1 MEMEEHVHQDDPKV
15 GPVDVITNPPG
26 TSYFFVGNGHILGA
40 VQVCT
45 ADALTTIGLLL
56 MSPDRFGQ
64 KRQALSMD
72 PQNGLRSTQVEVVI
86 DPYRFQPDPKSV
98 ESGWD
103 RMDGVPAAQV
113 IWSSSTFTL
122 HEVFYCP
129 DRITPRLIRKL
140 HFTSLCDED
149 QTLQIETGLL
159 QTSLAETALLPA
171 RQAVDLYLAY
181 DLIQELESWTVQLT
195 VVEGAPVDPAAAAFW
210 ASLTTA
216 AFESAPLD
224 HLMQTAG
231 ICLQNVISSQGLV
244 DASIWQYNLEW
255 VRDHSMMVLG
265 LLMSGNYALA
275 RTLLA
280 RLLTDFVS
288 EDGDTVDSG
297 RRRSHQDIELDQNGV
312 LLMVVRAYVDFTG
325 DLDLAR
331 EFWDK
336 IEKTADFPLQ
346 RIFQHKESGLLHN
359 QREFWERHKAFGIRE
374 GMELTYQLYVAMGLA
389 AAADLAQRLDKTKQ
403 GAKWSAESERI
414 KHSMLNDEKYR
425 LIAHG
430 HLIKRRQMNGEVQS
444 EIQLHPSVTLSAGMP
459 LADAP
464 PHFLNP
470 DSSISLPIAWEF
482 IDPKGE
488 LARNTL
494 YQTERLWN
502 QRWSIGGYGRYH
514 VSSEIDSPGPW
525 PFASLFIA
533 RAYFEH
539 GQDDKVWRV
548 LNWLNSLTGAVSGS
562 WFEFYG
568 PRPWCPPC
576 PQVGITPWTWAEI
589 LLFFVHHLLGVRP
602 EENQVRLRPRLLS
615 NTERMTADLTLQ
627 GCRIHLVVQR
637 APADAPPS
645 CLVDGQ
651 AVPYQV
657 DQGAMVT
664 LKNFSSRTIEIHQ

>member
-26 TSYFFVGNGHILGA
+26 TGYFFIGNGHILGA

-45 ADALTTIGLLL
+45 TDALTTIGLLL

-64 KRQALSMD
+64 KRHALSMD
-72 PQNGLRSTQVEVVI
+72 PQNGLRATQVEVI
-86 DPYRFQPDPKSV
+86 IGPYRFRPDPKTV
-98 ESGWD
+98 ESRWD
-103 RMDGVPAAQV
+103 RLDGAPVAQV
-113 IWSSSTFTL
+113 IWSSLTFTL
-122 HEVFYCP
+122 CEIFYCP
-129 DRITPRLIRKL
+129 DRTAPRLIRKL
-140 HFTSLCDED
+140 HFISLSEED

-159 QTSLAETALLPA
+159 QTSLAETVHLRA
-171 RQAVDLYLAY
+171 RQSVDLYLAY
-181 DLIQELESWTVQLT
+181 DLIHEQETWTVQLT
-195 VVEGAPVDPAAAAFW
+195 MVDSAPVDSSATAFW
-210 ASLTTA
+210 ASLTA
-216 AFESAPLD
+216 ASFDSSPLD
-224 HLMQTAG
+224 HLMQTAS
-231 ICLQNVISSQGLV
+231 ICLQNVISSKGLV

-255 VRDHSMMVLG
+255 VRDHSMMVFG
-265 LLMSGNYALA
+265 LLMSGNYPLA
-275 RTLLA
+275 RTLLT

-297 RRRSHQDIELDQNGV
+297 RRRSYQDIELDQNGV
-312 LLMVVRAYVDFTG
+312 LLMAVKAYVDYTG

-331 EFWDK
+331 TFWDK

-346 RIFQHKESGLLHN
+346 RVFQHKESGLLHN

-374 GMELTYQLYVAMGLA
+374 GMELAYQLYVSMGLA
-389 AAADLAQRLDKTKQ
+389 SAADLARRLDKNKQ
-403 GAKWSAESERI
+403 REKWLAESERI
-414 KHSMLNDEKYR
+414 KQAMLNDAKYR

-430 HLIKRRQMNGEVQS
+430 HFIKRRQMNGEVQS

-459 LADAP
+459 LAEAP

-488 LARNTL
+488 LARNSL
-494 YQTERLWN
+494 FQTERLWN

-548 LNWLNSLTGAVSGS
+548 LNWLNTLTGAASGS

-568 PRPWCPPC
+568 PRPWVPPC

-615 NTERMTADLTLQ
+615 NTERMSAALTLQ
-627 GCRIHLVVQR
+627 GCRIQLDVQR
-637 APADAPPS
+637 APADEPPS
-645 CLVDGQ
+645 CRVDGKQ
-651 AVPYQV
+651 VPYQL
-657 DQGAMVT
+657 DQGVIVT
-664 LKNFSSRTIEIHQ
+664 LKNYSSRAIQIHQ